1 MRLAINTLLIYLFIL
16 LSYSVSAQDIISLI
30 SDPNLNAKAYT
41 QVGQPLVLSA
51 DEIYEV
57 TDLRNAYNDLVSNN
71 YLEDDALH
79 TAQFVIVS
87 HSRQAMFFFNYG
99 EVSIYLIS
107 TAENG
112 LGEATGSLQTPR
124 GVHRIKNKIG
134 EGLPKNAILKGRVF
148 TGVVWSQDNRSDYE
162 DDDLVLSRVLWLD
175 GLERRNSRSH
185 ARYIYFHG
193 TNHPEKLG
201 TPASHGCIRMG
212 EDEVIEFF
220 EQIEQGAIVKIL
232 EV

>member
-1 MRLAINTLLIYLFIL
+1 MRLARNTLLIYLIIL

-30 SDPNLNAKAYT
+30 NNPNLNAKAYT

-51 DEIYEV
+51 DELLEV
-57 TDLRNAYNDLVSNN
+57 IDIRNAFNDLVTKKHIQ
-71 YLEDDALH
+71 DDDLNRG
-79 TAQFVIVS
+79 QFVIVS

-112 LGEATGSLQTPR
+112 LGEASGSLQTPR
-124 GVHRIKNKIG
+124 GVHLIKDKIG

-148 TGVVWSQDNRSDYE
+148 TGVVWSEDNRADYE
-162 DDDLVLSRVLWLD
+162 NDDLVLSRVLWLD
-175 GLERRNSRSH
+175 GLEDRNSRSH

-212 EDEVIEFF
+212 ENEVIEFF
-220 EQIEQGAIVKIL
+220 DQIEQGAIVKIL